1 MVTLK
6 GEEVPEEDRLV
17 GEIIFLEEEEE
28 VEEVELNVM
37 PVERHD
43 TCLGNAPRGRKK
55 EEEKH
60 TFLKP
65 RIMWK

>member
-1 MVTLK
+1 M
-6 GEEVPEEDRLV
+6 
-17 GEIIFLEEEEE
+17 GEILFLKEEEE

-43 TCLGNAPRGRKK
+43 TCLGNALRKRKK

-60 TFLKP
+60 TFMKLRK
-65 RIMWK
+65 MWK